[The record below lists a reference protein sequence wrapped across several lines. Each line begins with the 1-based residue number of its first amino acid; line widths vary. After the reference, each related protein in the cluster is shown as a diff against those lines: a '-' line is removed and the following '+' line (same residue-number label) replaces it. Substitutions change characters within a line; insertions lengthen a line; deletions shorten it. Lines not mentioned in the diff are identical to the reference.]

1 MKVDALELQIES
13 IEGVDKVRCRAD
25 IAKTI
30 ENLKSGVILIFSW
43 FMVILFC
50 VSIFVIIN
58 TIKLAVTNRSEE
70 ISIMR
75 YLGATKW
82 FIALPFQLEG
92 AIIGAFSGI
101 VAFLTQW
108 YAYGYVHKMVGADL
122 NMIEI
127 VPFSEIGVILFFGC
141 VIIGVL
147 TGLIGSMISIRKNLK
162 A

>member
-1 MKVDALELQIES
+1 
-13 IEGVDKVRCRAD
+13 
-25 IAKTI
+25 
-30 ENLKSGVILIFSW
+30 
-43 FMVILFC
+43 MVILFV

-58 TIKLAVTNRSEE
+58 TIKLTVANRSEE

-82 FIALPFQLEG
+82 FISLPFQLEG
-92 AIIGAFSGI
+92 AIICVFSGSL
-101 VAFLTQW
+101 AFLPQW

-127 VPFSEIGVILFFGC
+127 VPFSEIGLIVFLGC
-141 VIIGVL
+141 IIIGVL
-147 TGLIGSMISIRKNLK
+147 TGLIGSSISIRKNLK

>member
-1 MKVDALELQIES
+1 M
-13 IEGVDKVRCRAD
+13 
-25 IAKTI
+25 
-30 ENLKSGVILIFSW
+30 IFSW
-43 FMVILFC
+43 FMVILFV

-58 TIKLAVTNRSEE
+58 TIKLAVTNRTEE
-70 ISIMR
+70 IAIMR

-92 AIIGAFSGI
+92 VIIGVFSG
-101 VAFLTQW
+101 VMAFLIQW
-108 YAYGYVHKMVGADL
+108 YAYGYVYKMVGADL

-127 VPFSEIGVILFFGC
+127 VPFKEIGVVIFFGC
-141 VIIGVL
+141 IIIGVV